1 LRNKNSN
8 DTNWKAINKLSSL
21 HLDLQANNNYELLFR
36 YKFQPET
43 TNVYSFHVKPFWW
56 QSWWFK
62 VLAIIFSLSLL
73 FFLIFYFYQNR
84 KKQQLLKQQEETEKR
99 ILELKAIRSQLNP
112 HFIFNSLSSIQG
124 LINSNKIDDANYYLA
139 EFSNLMRNTLIESDK
154 LYQTLQKEIELLETY
169 LKLEQLRF
177 QFEYEIK
184 TDENIKTNEIEIPS
198 LLLQPLVENAV
209 KHGVSELREKGK
221 VSILFFT
228 TANNLIAEI
237 KDNGSGF
244 NNKNNAEGFGLK
256 LTYDRIVL
264 LNKMN
269 KDQIIDKKIF
279 RINNETV
286 IQIIFKNII

>member
-1 LRNKNSN
+1 LPFIPLEL
-8 DTNWKAINKLSSL
+8 A
-21 HLDLQANNNYELLFR
+21 ANNDYNLLFR
-36 YKFQPET
+36 YKSQPDT
-43 TNVYSFHVKPFWW
+43 INVYSVDVKPYWW
-56 QSWWFK
+56 QTLWFK
-62 VLAIIFSLSLL
+62 IVAIIFSLLIL
-73 FFLIFYFYQNR
+73 FVLIFYFYRNR

-177 QFEYEIK
+177 QFKYEMNVAA
-184 TDENIKTNEIEIPS
+184 NIKTNEIEIPS

-244 NNKNNAEGFGLK
+244 NNKNKAEGFGLK